1 MKTIKEASEALGLSK
16 WAIYKA
22 IQRKTELGLKF
33 RNVDRL
39 GLYMIPTNSLKS
51 LVGKK
56 NG

>member
-1 MKTIKEASEALGLSK
+1 MKTIKEASEALGISK

-51 LVGKK
+51 LVSKK